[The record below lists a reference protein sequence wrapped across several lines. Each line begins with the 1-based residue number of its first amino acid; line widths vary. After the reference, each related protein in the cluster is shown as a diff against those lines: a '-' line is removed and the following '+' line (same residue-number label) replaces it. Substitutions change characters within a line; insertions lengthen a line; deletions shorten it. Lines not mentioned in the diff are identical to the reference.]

1 MMADWVSRREQS
13 QTASRQLMGS
23 ACVVVLRSLQR
34 HVGRTAIGDRSDRR
48 KRTDRIRGGRRS
60 PQQRIVTTA
69 TCCRK
74 IWFGRDVDTH

>member
-34 HVGRTAIGDRSDRR
+34 HVGRTAIGTVLIVASAP
-48 KRTDRIRGGRRS
+48 TESGVAAGVLSRGS
-60 PQQRIVTTA
+60 
-69 TCCRK
+69 
-74 IWFGRDVDTH
+74 